1 MSTVTIEAVS
11 DIFEENYRAS
21 EIHCSFRALPQ
32 LLNNIHDPTEML
44 DEKSLL
50 ESSTCEHVA
59 KQESTQAAIKA
70 RGGCSLVPF
79 LLPQEI
85 DLSPGCQRYRSRF
98 CDISIDTIH
107 DFDLSTSGGGNGPT
121 GRSHRGTQPFMAMDL
136 LKEAGRKGDIPHLYR
151 HDLESFIWLLVWY
164 SKPRKGTRGRPLD
177 INCWATGTAENCGKD
192 KNAFWTD
199 CTKYTSDTQ
208 EKLLSLAIQ
217 LIIRMKTK
225 VFKPMADAEEHA
237 FVARLRSPEQLPPP
251 FSEPSPYELFEALQE
266 IVLAEY
272 SFLSGLDSSV
282 IERMKGKEGDKK

>member
-21 EIHCSFRALPQ
+21 EIPCSFRALLQ
-32 LLNNIHDPTEML
+32 LLNNIRNRSKML
-44 DEKSLL
+44 DEKSSLGL
-50 ESSTCEHVA
+50 STCEHDVA
-59 KQESTQAAIKA
+59 KPQYTQATFNAH
-70 RGGCSLVPF
+70 GGCSLVPF
-79 LLPQEI
+79 LLPQDT

-98 CDISIDTIH
+98 CDISIDSTH
-107 DFDLSTSGGGNGPT
+107 DFDLSTSGEGNGSMGNLHT
-121 GRSHRGTQPFMAMDL
+121 GTQPFMAMDL
-136 LKEAGRKGDIPHLYR
+136 LKKAGRKGGIPHLYR

-164 SKPRKGTRGRPLD
+164 SAPKTETYGTPLD
-177 INCWATGTAENCGKD
+177 IISWATGTAENCGKD

-217 LIIRMKTK
+217 LIFWMKTK
-225 VFKPMADAEEHA
+225 VFTPKEHA
-237 FVARLRSPEQLPPP
+237 FVARLRSPQQLPPP